1 MKTSNYDAARNVLGL
16 AEFLMW
22 GGVAVGALIALTGAT
37 AATNSFGGVT
47 AIAGAIPGLSL
58 ALASFIGV
66 VLIQM
71 AKANVD
77 TADYTYQMLDVS
89 RQNLEVSKQVQ
100 KSGAK
105 APATFAE
112 LAEKEGAKAPPI
124 TAQPKASYADTAKP
138 ANEPTLSANPNKVM
152 DYRGSEITKSAHGY
166 HVDGQT
172 FENIALAQSFITDRI
187 NKVAQRT

>member
-1 MKTSNYDAARNVLGL
+1 MKTSNYGAARSVLGL

-22 GGVAVGALIALTGAT
+22 GGLALGVLLALTGAT

-47 AIAGAIPGLSL
+47 AIAGAIPGLSI

-66 VLIQM
+66 VLVQM

-89 RQNLEVSKQVQ
+89 RQHLEVSKQAQ

-112 LAEKEGAKAPPI
+112 LADKESPKTPPA
-124 TAQPKASYADTAKP
+124 TAQPKASYADTPKP
-138 ANEPTLSANPNKVM
+138 ANEPALATNPSKVM

-172 FENIALAQSFITDRI
+172 FENIALAQSFVNDRARGIT
-187 NKVAQRT
+187 QRT